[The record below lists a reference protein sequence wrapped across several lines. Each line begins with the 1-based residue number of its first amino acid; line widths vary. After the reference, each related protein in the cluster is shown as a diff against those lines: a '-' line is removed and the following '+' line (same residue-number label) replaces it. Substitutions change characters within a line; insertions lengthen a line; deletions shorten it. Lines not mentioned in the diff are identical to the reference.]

1 MDSMRRG
8 EVGPKHPADLVV
20 HECVLMVVVYL
31 LGRETRLGDGLH
43 FSDAGNGPQPV
54 LVHT

>member
-1 MDSMRRG
+1 MRRG